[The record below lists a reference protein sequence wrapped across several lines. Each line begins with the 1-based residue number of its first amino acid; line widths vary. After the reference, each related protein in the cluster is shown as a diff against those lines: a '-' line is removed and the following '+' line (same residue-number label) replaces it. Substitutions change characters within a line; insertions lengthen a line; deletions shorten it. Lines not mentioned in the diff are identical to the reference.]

1 MRFGLPQTSLS
12 RGANQP
18 VNGNSK
24 TPVPMSLLLD
34 LMWLWSGSGREK
46 YQLVYRKLSL
56 MFDI

>member
-24 TPVPMSLLLD
+24 TPVPHVFASRSNVAVEWQWQGKVSAHL
-34 LMWLWSGSGREK
+34 
-46 YQLVYRKLSL
+46 
-56 MFDI
+56 